1 MMLKSASASSM
12 PSLIHVRYLKPCPKE
27 TACYFFLKHIPSS
40 TYVQLNAIT
49 NGIISHLQQCP
60 TVVGTNLCKMF
71 LLNISFLRSILG
83 LNSLF
88 CFVSFNYLYCSVL
101 QLPS

>member
-12 PSLIHVRYLKPCPKE
+12 PSLIRVRYLKPRPKE
-27 TACYFFLKHIPSS
+27 TACYFFLKHTPSS

-83 LNSLF
+83 LNSFVFF
-88 CFVSFNYLYCSVL
+88 CFV
-101 QLPS
+101 